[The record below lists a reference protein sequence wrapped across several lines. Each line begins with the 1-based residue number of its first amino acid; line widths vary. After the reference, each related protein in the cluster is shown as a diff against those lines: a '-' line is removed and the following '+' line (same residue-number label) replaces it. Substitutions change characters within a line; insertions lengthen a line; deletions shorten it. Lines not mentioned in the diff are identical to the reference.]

1 MSYINIIDT
10 DSLTNTSLT
19 RDYELGVRYVDQ
31 SSTDSIKPEYIYLRA
46 HTGLSINMPFQVSL
60 SNVDASAAT
69 TKTPATTATGA
80 MIVVPQVGVASGDYF
95 WGQYKGTATVLCTG
109 FAAADYAEVILAGT
123 SFILDGGASGST
135 VESGTTLGIAT
146 SSTSGGVA
154 TFILSG
160 NRVQVA
166 AA

>member
-1 MSYINIIDT
+1 MSYIQTIDT
-10 DSLTNTSLT
+10 DSLTNTSVT
-19 RDYELGVRYVDQ
+19 REYDLGTRYVDY
-31 SSTDSIKPEYIYLRA
+31 SSTDGVKSEYIYLRA
-46 HTGLSINMPFQVSL
+46 HTGLSVNMPFQVSL
-60 SNVDASAAT
+60 SNVDASAIT
-69 TKTPATTATGA
+69 TKTPSTTTTGA
-80 MIVVPQVGVASGDYF
+80 MIVVPQVGVPSGYYF
-95 WGQYKGTATVLCTG
+95 WGQYKGSATVLCTG
-109 FAAADYAEVILAGT
+109 FATADFAEVINNGT

-146 SSTSGGVA
+146 SSTSGGLA